1 MFTYIWTTL
10 TWIKL
15 GEKNQNLANCY
26 LGTDVVITVLK
37 SWLHFNVRLGC
48 IFSCSAWELL

>member
-37 SWLHFNVRLGC
+37 SWLHFSVRLGC